1 MTRARARGL
10 TAKSRSRSVR
20 VDVKFADVR
29 VNSTFSIRVD
39 DAGAGVI
46 RLRCVRC
53 RRRVVDDTVG
63 SSACTDI
70 SEREDIWIPCVS
82 VISYLCVAVCRA
94 IDVGKE
100 RGRKIKVSERCVR
113 DSGRECRQRARTS
126 EIPSWRR
133 GSYSRAPPVECE

>member
-1 MTRARARGL
+1 
-10 TAKSRSRSVR
+10 
-20 VDVKFADVR
+20 VKFADVR

-39 DAGAGVI
+39 DAGASVI
-46 RLRCVRC
+46 RLRYTQC
-53 RRRVVDDTVG
+53 RRRVIGDDTVG
-63 SSACTDI
+63 SSARTDI

-82 VISYLCVAVCRA
+82 VISYLCVVVCRA
-94 IDVGKE
+94 ADVGKE

-113 DSGRECRQRARTS
+113 DSDREYRQRARTS